1 MKTYYND
8 TLRKVTFENKSVDV
22 LGATDYFKV
31 LSDHKESY
39 IGFIDVYD
47 DVIIFKWV
55 SKDKWLID
63 HPVVPDTLHRQRY
76 ATTEECLVFIEKVHQ
91 EYDISGFNGFE
102 DVPIKEFTLD
112 EMLVFKAEDEALL
125 REEELPTEMSPISEP
140 IKQQKQ
146 LSTQP
151 KKNQKQSFV
160 IGKQLGSKKSPSS
173 PTPIDSKPIHA
184 NSKKTKPSDDTSFFQ
199 L

>member
-1 MKTYYND
+1 MQTYYND
-8 TLRKVTFENKSVDV
+8 IPRNIKFENKSMDFS
-22 LGATDYFKV
+22 LITDHFLA
-31 LSDHKESY
+31 LSDHEASY
-39 IGFIDVYD
+39 LK
-47 DVIIFKWV
+47 VINIYNKILSFNWKA
-55 SKDKWLID
+55 KDKWLLDIPIIPGKF
-63 HPVVPDTLHRQRY
+63 HKQRY
-76 ATTEECLVFIEKVHQ
+76 ATKNECVAIIYEMDQ
-91 EYDISGFNGFE
+91 ERNIDDFE
-102 DVPIKEFTLD
+102 RFLEVPVEEFTLD

-125 REEELPTEMSPISEP
+125 REEELPTEMPPISEP

-173 PTPIDSKPIHA
+173 PTPIDSKPMHA